1 MNRQKLC
8 IMDETL
14 REGMQHRGMVFST
27 DQALAILNFQER
39 LGINICQAG
48 YPPAHESEQEKLKC
62 LVARATEQGF
72 SIRVAAMGRA
82 CPGDAEILIKTCTR
96 DFHLHAHVAKAN
108 WLNTMDQAFPGLAPT
123 VEIIRSSCP
132 AAQISLAFLDI
143 GRTDPGFLYRAAR
156 YLIEELSLEILS
168 LPDTSGI
175 MGPNQVHDVLA
186 PIVKLADNSAT
197 RISVH
202 CHNDLG
208 MASANT
214 VMGVVAGATVVE
226 ASVFGL
232 GERNGLADLY
242 TTARVL
248 KDQGYAMTMN
258 LDDVDTFRAY
268 YEYVDSLCREQT
280 GEPLLTYNTPFF
292 GAGVRTHVAGTHGG
306 AGFGLGG
313 EERIH
318 LNVLCGQRL
327 VGQYLDQEGIPHDRA
342 LLVTLTQ
349 EIKRESALLHRSLER
364 NEIAALAAALKKRD

>member
-8 IMDETL
+8 IIDETL
-14 REGMQHRGMVFST
+14 REGMQHRGIVFST
-27 DQALAILNFQER
+27 DQAMTILNFQER
-39 LGINICQAG
+39 LGIDICQAG
-48 YPPAHESEQEKLKC
+48 YPPAHESEQEKLKY
-62 LVARATEQGF
+62 LVRSAMDQKF
-72 SIRVAAMGRA
+72 SVRVAAMGRA

-96 DFHLHAHVAKAN
+96 DFHLHAHVAKEN
-108 WLNTMDQAFPGLAPT
+108 WLNTMDQAFPGLAAT
-123 VEIIRSSCP
+123 VETIRSNCP

-143 GRTDPGFLYRAAR
+143 GRTDPEFLYRAAK
-156 YLIEELSLEILS
+156 YLINELSLDILS

-175 MGPNQVHDVLA
+175 MGPNQIHDALS
-186 PIVKLADNSAT
+186 PIVKLAGNST
-197 RISVH
+197 TQISVH

-248 KDQGYAMTMN
+248 RDQGYTMDMN

-268 YEYVDSLCREQT
+268 YLYIDSLCREQT

-292 GAGVRTHVAGTHGG
+292 GAGVKTHVAGTHGG
-306 AGFGLGG
+306 SGFGLGG
-313 EERIH
+313 EEKIY

-327 VGQYLDQEGIPHDRA
+327 VGQYLNQEGIPHDR
-342 LLVTLTQ
+342 T
-349 EIKRESALLHRSLER
+349 
-364 NEIAALAAALKKRD
+364 